1 MLPKIQKKPVK
12 RYSPSLEMG
21 LGFSQVEQRK
31 KEGQTNWKVINTS
44 KSYLHIIAENVFT
57 FCNIVTF
64 LLVGMLFAICEYS
77 DTFSSLIIICNIVI
91 GIVQGIKAKNAVKR
105 LSFKVDNDFTVI
117 RDGKRVEVAARNIV
131 LDELVIVRAGSKVPV
146 DGYIREG
153 SLDLDESILTGESN
167 IIKKGVGSYVL
178 SGSHVLVGEAIVQ
191 ADRVG
196 EESNIHKIGKAARR
210 LSKPK
215 SKIFYALNFII
226 KIISIILIPLA
237 IASFCVNYFVSDAGI
252 MASLKYTAASALA
265 MLPVGMFFLTS
276 CALAAS
282 VLKLS
287 QKNTLV
293 QDLYGV
299 EMLALVDTLLLDKT
313 GTITTGE
320 MRVVDQIHLTEKEE
334 GEKILADLLAGTRDI
349 NSTAKALLRKFPDG
363 SNEDITFALPF
374 YSGRKY
380 GGITYKDGR
389 TYLLG
394 AAEFVST
401 FDGKV
406 KEFAEASYQQGRRV
420 VVLSRL
426 EGDILFPDVKNCTPI
441 MAIAI
446 EDEIRDDAPCT
457 LRWFKE
463 NGVKIM
469 VISGDDARTASQIAG
484 RAGVDGSD
492 KYINCADLTD
502 DQLKEEVDRFRIFGR
517 VSPEQKCTIVNHLRK
532 QGHTVGMVG
541 DGVNDVHALKSS
553 DCSISFGS
561 ANEVARSVAS
571 IVLVDSKFSSLPAV
585 VAEGRRVVSNI
596 ERVSSL
602 YVMKNLFTMIL
613 TAICLCLGN
622 LFPFSTSQMLM
633 FEVFVLGFPALFL
646 ALQPNEEI
654 PEGNNFVQKVLK
666 RTYPATFSL
675 LFSVLA
681 TYFLFSQ
688 IFSIPE
694 DMLSTVGALTL
705 VGCGFVQL
713 VFNYIP
719 LNKFRLTVIG
729 CCFVGLFAAIFM
741 LFGLNHIGMTYIS
754 FEIVWINGW
763 GFLAISIGVIICIL
777 LNILFH
783 FVLVRLR
790 NDDKKPIPFY
800 LEKYYADVEEEDV
813 EEEMPE
819 EDVSDSPTSAE
830 EKTEKES

>member
-1 MLPKIQKKPVK
+1 MSIVPKRQKKPVK

-21 LGFSQVEQRK
+21 LGFSQVAQRK

-44 KSYLHIIAENVFT
+44 KSYLQIIAENVFT

-64 LLVGMLFAICEYS
+64 ILVTMLFIIGEYS
-77 DTFSSLIIICNIVI
+77 DTFSSLIIVCNIVV
-91 GIVQGIKAKNAVKR
+91 GTVQGIKAKNAVKR
-105 LSFKVDNDFTVI
+105 LSFKVDSDFTVI
-117 RDGKRVEVAARNIV
+117 RDGKKVEVAARNIV
-131 LDELVIVRAGSKVPV
+131 LDELVIIRAGSKVPV

-153 SLDLDESILTGESN
+153 SVDLDESILTGESN
-167 IIKKGVGSYVL
+167 IIKRGVGSYIL
-178 SGSHVLVGEAIVQ
+178 SGSHVLVGEAVVQ

-196 EESNIHKIGKAARR
+196 MNSNIHRIGRAARR

-215 SKIFYALNFII
+215 SKIFYALNYII
-226 KIISIILIPLA
+226 KIISLILIPLA
-237 IASFCVNYFVSDAGI
+237 IASFLVNFYVADSGVHNA
-252 MASLKYTAASALA
+252 LKYTAASALA

-320 MRVVDQIHLTEKEE
+320 MRVVNKQVFSENEDCD
-334 GEKILADLLAGTRDI
+334 KILADLLAGTRDI
-349 NSTAKALLRKFPDG
+349 NSTAKALRKNFKDG
-363 SNEDITFALPF
+363 SNEDISFALPF

-394 AAEFVST
+394 APEFVSN
-401 FDGKV
+401 FDGPVRELSESNYK
-406 KEFAEASYQQGRRV
+406 AGRRV
-420 VVLSRL
+420 VLLSRL
-426 EGDILFPDVKNCTPI
+426 DGDILFPEVSQCTPL

-457 LRWFKE
+457 LRWFKD

-469 VISGDDARTASQIAG
+469 VISGDDARTAAQIAG
-484 RAGVDGSD
+484 KAGIEDSD
-492 KYINCADLTD
+492 RYINCAGLSDDDLKRAI
-502 DQLKEEVDRFRIFGR
+502 DQYRIFGR

-532 QGHTVGMVG
+532 QGRTVGMVG

-561 ANEVARSVAS
+561 ANEVARSVAG

-585 VAEGRRVVSNI
+585 VQEGRRVVSNI

-602 YVMKNLFTMIL
+602 YVMKNLFTIIL
-613 TAICLCLGN
+613 TTICLCFAD

-646 ALQPNEEI
+646 ALQPNDEV
-654 PEGNNFVQKVLK
+654 PGGNFIQKVLK

-681 TYFLFSQ
+681 SYFLFSEA
-688 IFSIPE
+688 FNIPA
-694 DMLSTVGALTL
+694 DMVSTVGALTL
-705 VGCGFVQL
+705 VACGFVQL
-713 VFNYIP
+713 IFNSLP
-719 LNKFRLTVIG
+719 LNAFRIKVIVSS
-729 CCFVGLFAAIFM
+729 FVGLIAAIFI
-741 LFGLNHIGMTYIS
+741 LYGLNSVGMTYIS
-754 FEIVWINGW
+754 FEITGINGW
-763 GFLAISIGVIICIL
+763 GLLDIFIGVVICVI

-783 FVLVRLR
+783 FILGKLR
-790 NDDKKPIPFY
+790 GDEKKAIPFY
-800 LEKYYADVEEEDV
+800 LENYYRDVEEE
-813 EEEMPE
+813 E
-819 EDVSDSPTSAE
+819 EDASSE
-830 EKTEKES
+830 RES

>member
-1 MLPKIQKKPVK
+1 MSIVPKRQKKPIK

-21 LGFSQVEQRK
+21 LGFSQVAQRK

-44 KSYLHIIAENVFT
+44 KSYLQIIAENVFT

-64 LLVGMLFAICEYS
+64 ILVTMLFIIGEYS
-77 DTFSSLIIICNIVI
+77 DTFSSLIIVCNIVV
-91 GIVQGIKAKNAVKR
+91 GTVQGIKAKNAVKR
-105 LSFKVDNDFTVI
+105 LSFKVDSDFTVI
-117 RDGKRVEVAARNIV
+117 RDGKKVEVAARNIV
-131 LDELVIVRAGSKVPV
+131 LDELVIIRAGSKVPV

-153 SLDLDESILTGESN
+153 SVDLDESILTGESN
-167 IIKKGVGSYVL
+167 IIKRGVGSYIL
-178 SGSHVLVGEAIVQ
+178 SGSHVLVGEAVVQ

-196 EESNIHKIGKAARR
+196 MNSNIHRIGRAARR

-215 SKIFYALNFII
+215 SKIFYALNYII
-226 KIISIILIPLA
+226 KIISLILIPLA
-237 IASFCVNYFVSDAGI
+237 IASFLVNFYVADSGVHNA
-252 MASLKYTAASALA
+252 LKYTAASALA

-320 MRVVDQIHLTEKEE
+320 MRVVNKQVFSENEDCD
-334 GEKILADLLAGTRDI
+334 KILADLLAGTRDI
-349 NSTAKALLRKFPDG
+349 NSTAKALRKNFKDG
-363 SNEDITFALPF
+363 SNEDISFALPF

-394 AAEFVST
+394 APEFVSN
-401 FDGKV
+401 FDGPVRELSESNYK
-406 KEFAEASYQQGRRV
+406 AGRRV
-420 VVLSRL
+420 VLLSRL
-426 EGDILFPDVKNCTPI
+426 DGDILFPEVSQCTPL

-457 LRWFKE
+457 LRWFKD

-469 VISGDDARTASQIAG
+469 VISGDDARTAAQIAG
-484 RAGVDGSD
+484 KAGIEDSD
-492 KYINCADLTD
+492 RYINCAGLSDDDLKRAI
-502 DQLKEEVDRFRIFGR
+502 DQYRIFGR

-532 QGHTVGMVG
+532 QGRTVGMVG

-561 ANEVARSVAS
+561 ANEVARSVAG

-585 VAEGRRVVSNI
+585 VQEGRRVVSNI

-602 YVMKNLFTMIL
+602 YVMKNLFTIIL
-613 TAICLCLGN
+613 TTICLCFAD

-646 ALQPNEEI
+646 ALQPNDEV
-654 PEGNNFVQKVLK
+654 PGGNFIQKVLK

-681 TYFLFSQ
+681 SYFLFSEA
-688 IFSIPE
+688 FNIPA
-694 DMLSTVGALTL
+694 DMVSTVGALTL
-705 VGCGFVQL
+705 VACGFVQL
-713 VFNYIP
+713 IFNSLP
-719 LNKFRLTVIG
+719 LNAFRIKVIVSS
-729 CCFVGLFAAIFM
+729 FVGLIAAIFI
-741 LFGLNHIGMTYIS
+741 LYGLNSVGMTYIS
-754 FEIVWINGW
+754 FEITGINGW
-763 GFLAISIGVIICIL
+763 GLLDIFIGVVICVI

-783 FVLVRLR
+783 FILGKLR
-790 NDDKKPIPFY
+790 GDEKKAIPFY
-800 LEKYYADVEEEDV
+800 LENYYRDVEEE
-813 EEEMPE
+813 E
-819 EDVSDSPTSAE
+819 EDASSE
-830 EKTEKES
+830 RES

>member
-1 MLPKIQKKPVK
+1 
-12 RYSPSLEMG
+12 MG
-21 LGFSQVEQRK
+21 LGFSQVAQRK

-44 KSYLHIIAENVFT
+44 KSYLQIIAENVFT

-64 LLVGMLFAICEYS
+64 ILVTMLFIIGEYS
-77 DTFSSLIIICNIVI
+77 DTFSSLIIVCNIVV
-91 GIVQGIKAKNAVKR
+91 GTVQGIKAKNAVKR
-105 LSFKVDNDFTVI
+105 LSFKVDSDFTVI
-117 RDGKRVEVAARNIV
+117 RDGKKVEVAARNIV
-131 LDELVIVRAGSKVPV
+131 LDELVIIRAGSKVPV

-153 SLDLDESILTGESN
+153 SVDLDESILTGESN
-167 IIKKGVGSYVL
+167 IIKRGVGSYIL
-178 SGSHVLVGEAIVQ
+178 SGSHVLVGEAVVQ

-196 EESNIHKIGKAARR
+196 MNSNIHRIGRAARR
-210 LSKPK
+210 VSKPK
-215 SKIFYALNFII
+215 SKIFYALNYII
-226 KIISIILIPLA
+226 KIISLILIPLA
-237 IASFCVNYFVSDAGI
+237 IASFLVNFYVADSGAHN
-252 MASLKYTAASALA
+252 ALKYTAASALA

-320 MRVVDQIHLTEKEE
+320 MRVINKQVFAENEDCD
-334 GEKILADLLAGTRDI
+334 KILADLLAGTRDI
-349 NSTAKALLRKFPDG
+349 NSTAKALKKTFKDG
-363 SNEDITFALPF
+363 TDENVSFALPF

-394 AAEFVST
+394 APEFVST
-401 FDGKV
+401 FDGAV
-406 KEFAEASYQQGRRV
+406 REFSEGNYKTGRRV
-420 VVLSRL
+420 VLLSRL
-426 EGDILFPDVKNCTPI
+426 EGDILFPEASQCTPL
-441 MAIAI
+441 MAVAI

-457 LRWFKE
+457 LRWFKD

-469 VISGDDARTASQIAG
+469 VISGDDARTAAQIAG
-484 RAGVDGSD
+484 KAGIDDSD
-492 KYINCADLTD
+492 RYINCAELSD
-502 DQLKEEVDRFRIFGR
+502 DELKRAIDQYRIFGR

-532 QGHTVGMVG
+532 QGRTVGMVG

-561 ANEVARSVAS
+561 ANEVARSVAG

-585 VAEGRRVVSNI
+585 VQEGRRVVSNI

-602 YVMKNLFTMIL
+602 YVMKNLFTIIL
-613 TAICLCLGN
+613 TTICLCFAD

-646 ALQPNEEI
+646 ALQPNDEV
-654 PEGNNFVQKVLK
+654 PGGNFIQKVLK

-681 TYFLFSQ
+681 SYFLFSEA
-688 IFSIPE
+688 FNIPAE
-694 DMLSTVGALTL
+694 MVSTVGALTL
-705 VGCGFVQL
+705 VACGFVQL
-713 VFNYIP
+713 IFNSLP
-719 LNKFRLTVIG
+719 LNAFRIKVIVSS
-729 CCFVGLFAAIFM
+729 FVGLIAAIFI
-741 LFGLNHIGMTYIS
+741 LYGLNSVGMTYIS
-754 FEIVWINGW
+754 FEITGINGW
-763 GFLAISIGVIICIL
+763 GLLDIFIGVVICVI

-783 FVLVRLR
+783 FILGKLR
-790 NDDKKPIPFY
+790 GDEKKAIPFY
-800 LEKYYADVEEEDV
+800 LENYYRDVEEE
-813 EEEMPE
+813 EEETEDPE
-819 EDVSDSPTSAE
+819 RT
-830 EKTEKES
+830 

>member
-1 MLPKIQKKPVK
+1 MLPKIAKKPVK
-12 RYSPSLEMG
+12 RYSPNLEMG
-21 LGFSQVEQRK
+21 LGFSQVQQRK

-44 KSYLHIIAENVFT
+44 KSYLHIVAENVFT

-64 LLVGMLFAICEYS
+64 ILVTMLFIIGEYS
-77 DTFSSLIIICNIVI
+77 DTFSSLIIVCNIVV

-105 LSFKVDNDFTVI
+105 LSFKVDSDFTVI
-117 RDGKRVEVAARNIV
+117 RDGKKVDVAARNIV
-131 LDELVIVRAGSKVPV
+131 LDELVILRAGAKVPV

-153 SLDLDESILTGESN
+153 SLDLDESILTGEST
-167 IIKKGVGSYVL
+167 IVKRGVGDYIL

-196 EESNIHKIGKAARR
+196 MDSNIHRIGKVARR
-210 LSKPK
+210 ISKPK

-226 KIISIILIPLA
+226 KIISIILVPLA
-237 IASFCVNYFVSDAGI
+237 IASFFVNYYAAGSSLHS
-252 MASLKYTAASALA
+252 ALKYTAASALA

-320 MRVVDQIHLTEKEE
+320 MRVVEKKLF
-334 GEKILADLLAGTRDI
+334 GEAEDASKILADLLVGTKDI
-349 NSTAKALLRKFPDG
+349 NSTAKALRKTFSGG
-363 SNEDITFALPF
+363 SDEEIGFALPF

-389 TYLLG
+389 NYLLG
-394 AAEFVST
+394 APEFVST
-401 FDGKV
+401 FDGALRS
-406 KEFAEASYQQGRRV
+406 FAEECYREGKRV

-426 EGDILFPDVKNCTPI
+426 EGDILFPDVTRCTPI
-441 MAIAI
+441 MAVAI

-469 VISGDDARTASQIAG
+469 VISGDDARTASRIAMK
-484 RAGVDGSD
+484 AGVEGSD

-502 DQLKEEVDRFRIFGR
+502 MQLKEAVGKYTIFGR
-517 VSPEQKCTIVNHLRK
+517 VSPEQKCKIVNLLRK
-532 QGHTVGMVG
+532 QGRTVGMVG

-561 ANEVARSVAS
+561 ANEVARSVS
-571 IVLVDSKFSSLPAV
+571 GIVLVDSKFSSLPAV
-585 VAEGRRVVSNI
+585 VQEGRRVVSNI
-596 ERVSSL
+596 EKVSSL

-613 TAICLCLGN
+613 TTICLCIGS

-633 FEVFVLGFPALFL
+633 IEVFVLGIPALFL
-646 ALQPNEEI
+646 ALQPNDEM
-654 PEGNNFVQKVLK
+654 PGGNFVQKVLK
-666 RTYPATFSL
+666 RTTPATFSL
-675 LFSVLA
+675 LFSVLV
-681 TYFLFSQ
+681 TYFLFCE
-688 IFSIPE
+688 IFNIPTE
-694 DMLSTVGALTL
+694 MLSTVGALTL
-705 VGCGFVQL
+705 VCCGFVQL
-713 VFNYIP
+713 IFNCMP
-719 LNKFRLTVIG
+719 LNRFRLTVIG
-729 CCFVGLFAAIFM
+729 GSFAGFIAAVFILYALNNIGL
-741 LFGLNHIGMTYIS
+741 TYIS
-754 FEIVWINGW
+754 FETTAINGAAF
-763 GFLAISIGVIICIL
+763 GTICLGVAICVV

-783 FVLVRLR
+783 FILLRLR
-790 NDDKKPIPFY
+790 SDEKKSIPFY
-800 LEKYYADVEEEDV
+800 LESYYKDVDEELKKTD
-813 EEEMPE
+813 EENTK
-819 EDVSDSPTSAE
+819 SL
-830 EKTEKES
+830 

>member
-1 MLPKIQKKPVK
+1 M
-12 RYSPSLEMG
+12 EMG

-44 KSYLHIIAENVFT
+44 KSYLQIVAENVFT

-64 LLVGMLFAICEYS
+64 ILVIMLFIIGEYS
-77 DTFSSLIIICNIVI
+77 DTFSSLIIICNIVV
-91 GIVQGIKAKNAVKR
+91 GTVQGIKAKNAVKR
-105 LSFKVDNDFTVI
+105 LSFKVDSDFTVI

-131 LDELVIVRAGSKVPV
+131 LDELVIIRAGSKVPV
-146 DGYIREG
+146 DGYIRQG
-153 SLDLDESILTGESN
+153 SVDLDESILTGESN
-167 IIKKGVGSYVL
+167 IVKRSEGNYIL

-196 EESNIHKIGKAARR
+196 MDSNIHRIGRAARR

-215 SKIFYALNFII
+215 SKIFYALNYII

-237 IASFCVNYFVSDAGI
+237 IASFLVNLYVADSGLHNA
-252 MASLKYTAASALA
+252 LKYTAASALA

-276 CALAAS
+276 CALAVA

-320 MRVVDQIHLTEKEE
+320 MRVVNKKVFSAEE
-334 GEKILADLLAGTRDI
+334 DCDKILADLLAGTRDI
-349 NSTAKALLRKFPDG
+349 NSTAKALKKSFKDG
-363 SNEDITFALPF
+363 SDEDIAFALPF

-389 TYLLG
+389 NYLLG
-394 AAEFVST
+394 APEYVSAFDDGVREFSEMSY
-401 FDGKV
+401 
-406 KEFAEASYQQGRRV
+406 KEGRRV
-420 VVLSRL
+420 VLLSRL
-426 EGDILFPDVKNCTPI
+426 EGDILFPDVSNCTPL
-441 MAIAI
+441 MAVSI

-457 LRWFKE
+457 LRWFKD

-469 VISGDDARTASQIAG
+469 VISGDDARTAAQIAG
-484 RAGVDGSD
+484 KAGIDDSD
-492 KYINCADLTD
+492 KYINCSDLSDEELKKATD
-502 DQLKEEVDRFRIFGR
+502 IYRIFGR

-532 QGHTVGMVG
+532 QGRTVGMVG

-561 ANEVARSVAS
+561 ANEVARSVAG

-585 VAEGRRVVSNI
+585 VQEGRRVVSNI

-602 YVMKNLFTMIL
+602 YVMKNLFTIVL

-646 ALQPNEEI
+646 ALQPNDEV
-654 PEGNNFVQKVLK
+654 PGGNFIQKVLK

-681 TYFLFSQ
+681 SYFLFSEA
-688 IFSIPE
+688 FNVPPE
-694 DMLSTVGALTL
+694 MVSTVGALTL
-705 VGCGFVQL
+705 VACGFVQL
-713 VFNYIP
+713 IFNSLP
-719 LNKFRLTVIG
+719 LNAFRVKVIAS
-729 CCFVGLFAAIFM
+729 CFAGLFVAIFM
-741 LFGLNHIGMTYIS
+741 LYGLNKAGMTFIS
-754 FEIVWINGW
+754 FEITGINGFA
-763 GFLAISIGVIICIL
+763 FLAIFIGVVICVI

-783 FVLVRLR
+783 FILGKLR
-790 NDDKKPIPFY
+790 SDDKKAIPFY
-800 LEKYYADVEEEDV
+800 LESYYRDAVEEDEGEA
-813 EEEMPE
+813 EEEE
-819 EDVSDSPTSAE
+819 ASYAKGKRS
-830 EKTEKES
+830 

>member
-1 MLPKIQKKPVK
+1 MSIIPKRQKKPVK

-44 KSYLHIIAENVFT
+44 KSYLRIIAENVFT

-64 LLVGMLFAICEYS
+64 ILVTMLFIIGEYS
-77 DTFSSLIIICNIVI
+77 DTFSSLIIVCNIVI
-91 GIVQGIKAKNAVKR
+91 GTVQGIKAKNAVKR
-105 LSFKVDNDFTVI
+105 LSFKVDSDFTVI
-117 RDGKRVEVAARNIV
+117 RDGKKVEVAARNIV
-131 LDELVIVRAGSKVPV
+131 LDELVIIRAGSKVPV

-153 SLDLDESILTGESN
+153 SVDLDESILTGESN
-167 IIKKGVGSYVL
+167 IIKRGVGSYIL
-178 SGSHVLVGEAIVQ
+178 SGSHVLVGEAVVQ

-196 EESNIHKIGKAARR
+196 MNSNIHRIGRAARR

-215 SKIFYALNFII
+215 SKIFYALNYII
-226 KIISIILIPLA
+226 KIISLILIPLA
-237 IASFCVNYFVSDAGI
+237 IASFLVNFYVADSGVHNA
-252 MASLKYTAASALA
+252 LKYTAASALA

-320 MRVVDQIHLTEKEE
+320 MRVVNKQVFSENEDCD
-334 GEKILADLLAGTRDI
+334 KILADLLAGTRDI
-349 NSTAKALLRKFPDG
+349 NSTAKALRKNFKDG
-363 SNEDITFALPF
+363 SNEDISFALPF

-394 AAEFVST
+394 APEFVSN
-401 FDGKV
+401 FDGPV
-406 KEFAEASYQQGRRV
+406 REFSESNYKAGRRV
-420 VVLSRL
+420 VLLSRL
-426 EGDILFPDVKNCTPI
+426 DGDILFPEVSQCTPL

-457 LRWFKE
+457 LRWFKD

-469 VISGDDARTASQIAG
+469 VISGDDARTAAQIAG
-484 RAGVDGSD
+484 KAGIEDSD
-492 KYINCADLTD
+492 RYINCAGLSDDDLKRAI
-502 DQLKEEVDRFRIFGR
+502 DQYRIFGR

-532 QGHTVGMVG
+532 QGRTVGMVG

-561 ANEVARSVAS
+561 ANEVARSVAG

-585 VAEGRRVVSNI
+585 VQEGRRVVSNI

-602 YVMKNLFTMIL
+602 YVMKNLFTITL
-613 TAICLCLGN
+613 TTICLCFAD

-646 ALQPNEEI
+646 ALQPNDEV
-654 PEGNNFVQKVLK
+654 PGGNFIQKVLK

-681 TYFLFSQ
+681 SYFLFSEA
-688 IFSIPE
+688 FNIPA
-694 DMLSTVGALTL
+694 DMVSTVGALTL
-705 VGCGFVQL
+705 VACGFVQL
-713 VFNYIP
+713 VFNSLP
-719 LNKFRLTVIG
+719 LNAFRIKVIVAS
-729 CCFVGLFAAIFM
+729 FVGLIAAIFI
-741 LFGLNHIGMTYIS
+741 LYGLNGVGMTYIS
-754 FEIVWINGW
+754 FEITGINGW
-763 GFLAISIGVIICIL
+763 GLLDIFISVVICVI

-783 FVLVRLR
+783 FILGKLR
-790 NDDKKPIPFY
+790 GDEKKAIPFY
-800 LEKYYADVEEEDV
+800 LENYYRDVEEE
-813 EEEMPE
+813 E
-819 EDVSDSPTSAE
+819 EDASSE
-830 EKTEKES
+830 RES

>member
-1 MLPKIQKKPVK
+1 
-12 RYSPSLEMG
+12 MG

-31 KEGQTNWKVINTS
+31 KEGQTNWKIMNTS
-44 KSYLHIIAENVFT
+44 KSYLQIVAENIFT
-57 FCNIVTF
+57 FCNVVTF
-64 LLVGMLFAICEYS
+64 ILVAMLFIIGEYS
-77 DTFSSLIIICNIVI
+77 DTFSSLIIVCNIVV
-91 GIVQGIKAKNAVKR
+91 GSVQGIKAKNAVRR
-105 LSFKVDNDFTVI
+105 LSFKVDADFTVI

-131 LDELVIVRAGSKVPV
+131 LDELVIIRAGSKVPV

-153 SLDLDESILTGESN
+153 SVDLDESILTGESN
-167 IIKKGVGSYVL
+167 IIKRGVGSYVL
-178 SGSHVLVGEAIVQ
+178 SGSHVLVGEAVIQ

-196 EESNIHKIGKAARR
+196 MDSNIHRIGKAARR

-237 IASFCVNYFVSDAGI
+237 IGSFFVNYYVVESGMHDA
-252 MASLKYTAASALA
+252 LKYTAASALA
-265 MLPVGMFFLTS
+265 MLPVGMFFVTS
-276 CALAAS
+276 CSLAAS

-293 QDLYGV
+293 QDMYGV

-320 MRVVDQIHLTEKEE
+320 MRVVKKEVFDEKEDCD
-334 GEKILADLLAGTRDI
+334 KILADLLVGTRDI
-349 NSTAKALLRKFPDG
+349 NSTARALRKTFVGG
-363 SNEDITFALPF
+363 SDEDIVFALPF

-394 AAEFVST
+394 AAEFVSD
-401 FDGKV
+401 FDGDVRKFS
-406 KEFAEASYQQGRRV
+406 EESYASGKRV

-426 EGDILFPDVKNCTPI
+426 DGDILFPDVEKCTPL
-441 MAIAI
+441 MAVAI

-457 LRWFKE
+457 LRWFKD

-469 VISGDDARTASQIAG
+469 VISGDDARTAAQIAG
-484 RAGVDGSD
+484 RAGIEDSD
-492 KYINCADLTD
+492 KFINCADLTD
-502 DQLKEEVDRFRIFGR
+502 DELKRSADTYRIFGR
-517 VSPEQKCTIVNHLRK
+517 VSPEQKCTIVNYLRK
-532 QGHTVGMVG
+532 EGHTVGMVG

-561 ANEVARSVAS
+561 ANEVARSVAG

-585 VAEGRRVVSNI
+585 VQEGRRVVSNI

-602 YVMKNLFTMIL
+602 YVMKNLFTIIL
-613 TAICLCLGN
+613 TTICLCIGK

-646 ALQPNEEI
+646 ALQPNNEV
-654 PEGNNFVQKVLK
+654 PGGNFIQKVLK

-681 TYFLFSQ
+681 SYFLFSDA
-688 IFSIPE
+688 FNIPGE
-694 DMLSTVGALTL
+694 MLSTIGALTL
-705 VGCGFVQL
+705 VMCGFVQL
-713 VFNYIP
+713 VFNSVP
-719 LNKFRLTVIG
+719 LNRYRIIVIAS
-729 CCFVGLFAAIFM
+729 CFVGLFAAIG
-741 LFGLNHIGMTYIS
+741 LLYGLNSVGMNFIS
-754 FEIVWINGW
+754 FEISAINGY
-763 GFLAISIGVIICIL
+763 GFLCILIGVVICII

-783 FVLVRLR
+783 FILGKIR
-790 NDDKKPIPFY
+790 NDEKKAIPFY
-800 LEKYYADVEEEDV
+800 LESYYRDIEEED
-813 EEEMPE
+813 
-819 EDVSDSPTSAE
+819 AE
-830 EKTEKES
+830 PADENDYYNGEH

>member
-1 MLPKIQKKPVK
+1 MSIVPKRQKKPIK

-21 LGFSQVEQRK
+21 LGFSQVAQRK

-44 KSYLHIIAENVFT
+44 KSYLQIIAENVFT

-64 LLVGMLFAICEYS
+64 ILVTMLFIIGEYS
-77 DTFSSLIIICNIVI
+77 DTFSSLIIVCNIVV
-91 GIVQGIKAKNAVKR
+91 GTVQGIKAKNAVKR
-105 LSFKVDNDFTVI
+105 LSFKVDSDFTVI
-117 RDGKRVEVAARNIV
+117 RDGKKVEVAACNIV
-131 LDELVIVRAGSKVPV
+131 LDELVIIRAGSKVPV

-153 SLDLDESILTGESN
+153 SVDLDESILTGESN
-167 IIKKGVGSYVL
+167 IIKRGVGSYIL
-178 SGSHVLVGEAIVQ
+178 SGSHVLVGEAVVQ

-196 EESNIHKIGKAARR
+196 MNSNIHRIGRAARR

-215 SKIFYALNFII
+215 SKIFYALNYII
-226 KIISIILIPLA
+226 KIISLILIPLA
-237 IASFCVNYFVSDAGI
+237 IASFLVNFYVADSGVHNA
-252 MASLKYTAASALA
+252 LKYTAASALA

-320 MRVVDQIHLTEKEE
+320 MRVVNKQVFSENEDCD
-334 GEKILADLLAGTRDI
+334 KILADLLAGTRDI
-349 NSTAKALLRKFPDG
+349 NSTAKALRKNFKDG
-363 SNEDITFALPF
+363 SNEDISFALPF

-394 AAEFVST
+394 APEFVSN
-401 FDGKV
+401 FDGPVRELSESNYK
-406 KEFAEASYQQGRRV
+406 AGRRV
-420 VVLSRL
+420 VLLSRL
-426 EGDILFPDVKNCTPI
+426 DGDILFPEVSQCTPL

-457 LRWFKE
+457 LRWFKD

-469 VISGDDARTASQIAG
+469 VISGDDARTAAQIAG
-484 RAGVDGSD
+484 KAGIEDSD
-492 KYINCADLTD
+492 RYINCAGLSDDDLKRAI
-502 DQLKEEVDRFRIFGR
+502 DQYRIFGR

-532 QGHTVGMVG
+532 QGRTVGMVG

-561 ANEVARSVAS
+561 ANEVARSVAG

-585 VAEGRRVVSNI
+585 VQEGRRVVSNI

-602 YVMKNLFTMIL
+602 YVMKNLFTIIL
-613 TAICLCLGN
+613 TTICLCFAD

-646 ALQPNEEI
+646 ALQPNDEV
-654 PEGNNFVQKVLK
+654 PGGNFIQKVLK

-681 TYFLFSQ
+681 SYFLFSEA
-688 IFSIPE
+688 FNIPA
-694 DMLSTVGALTL
+694 DMVSTVGALTL
-705 VGCGFVQL
+705 VACGFVQL
-713 VFNYIP
+713 IFNSLP
-719 LNKFRLTVIG
+719 LNAFRIKVIVSS
-729 CCFVGLFAAIFM
+729 FVGLIAAIFI
-741 LFGLNHIGMTYIS
+741 LYGLNSVGMTYIS
-754 FEIVWINGW
+754 FEITGINGW
-763 GFLAISIGVIICIL
+763 GLLDIFIGVVICVI

-783 FVLVRLR
+783 FILGKLR
-790 NDDKKPIPFY
+790 GDEKKAIPFY
-800 LEKYYADVEEEDV
+800 LENYYRDVEEE
-813 EEEMPE
+813 E
-819 EDVSDSPTSAE
+819 EDASSE
-830 EKTEKES
+830 RES